1 MNSISLD
8 TCEQI
13 RVNGKKCS
21 YGFFYPVGG
30 MNADR
35 FCFINLEDF
44 EKGED
49 TVLFNKPYKYVTK
62 GLSFKK

>member
-1 MNSISLD
+1 MNKLESM
-8 TCEQI
+8 
-13 RVNGKKCS
+13 GKS
-21 YGFFYPVGG
+21 VHMAFFYPVGG